1 VVSFQFEFLVHLA
14 RPVGAF
20 GDPSAKSRDVL
31 FGETIALWGHG
42 NLVIRIRDNLEEKAL
57 FGFSGNDGG
66 KPGIPSFEHE
76 GALVKPKARL
86 LLFFSVALHTVILQ
100 DGGNVLLVGGL
111 SLSSVAKKEACRDLQ
126 ERGAKAVSEGE
137 RHTNHLRLSVIGC
150 GDYATEILIFSGWD
164 RISEWQ
170 QG

>member
-1 VVSFQFEFLVHLA
+1 FLVHLA

-20 GDPSAKSRDVL
+20 GDPGAKSRGVL
-31 FGETIALWGHG
+31 FGETVALWGHG

-66 KPGIPSFEHE
+66 KPGVPSFEHE

-100 DGGNVLLVGGL
+100 DGCNVLLVGGL
-111 SLSSVAKKEACRDLQ
+111 SLSSVAKKKARRDLQ
-126 ERGAKAVSEGE
+126 ERGTKAVSEGE
-137 RHTNHLRLSVIGC
+137 RHTNHFILSVIGC